1 MQADIKTICKKIS
14 KEKNI
19 EYDLLKA
26 VGDTVFK
33 EIKEVLNNP
42 PNLIIGVKG
51 LGRWYLRKQ
60 QMERKIEYLEDYYKY
75 SSNIIPLPVGKYW
88 ENKELKDK
96 LESLLPTYEE
106 YLKQKQQV
114 KDLRFELGYNKII
127 EIEEDD
133 EED

>member
-1 MQADIKTICKKIS
+1 MQADIKTICKKLS

-19 EYDLLKA
+19 DYNLLKA

-33 EIKEVLNNP
+33 ETKKVLNNP
-42 PNLIIGVKG
+42 PNLIINLKG

-75 SSNIIPLPVGKYW
+75 ESGVLPEPLGKYW
-88 ENKELKDK
+88 ENKEVKEK
-96 LESLLPTYEE
+96 LEALLPVYEK
-106 YLKQKQQV
+106 YLNRKQEV
-114 KDLRFELGYNKII
+114 RDLRVELGFTKII
-127 EIEEDD
+127 ELTDD